1 MAAIIRLKQAKPS
14 TPSSPPGPQNYCNMS
29 AHSILS
35 RIRSAEQLL
44 ADTRRDIDD
53 SWRIVGA
60 MLRELRKKR
69 GLTQAAAAALV
80 ARDAAIVQ
88 RWERGNCANVQ
99 DIQNY
104 IKKLESV

>member
-1 MAAIIRLKQAKPS
+1 
-14 TPSSPPGPQNYCNMS
+14 MS

-35 RIRSAEQLL
+35 QIRNAEQLL

-99 DIQNY
+99 DTQNY
-104 IKKLESV
+104 IKALETV

>member
-1 MAAIIRLKQAKPS
+1 
-14 TPSSPPGPQNYCNMS
+14 MS
-29 AHSILS
+29 ANSILS
-35 RIRSAEQLL
+35 NIRSAEQLL

-104 IKKLESV
+104 IKALETV

>member
-1 MAAIIRLKQAKPS
+1 MLL
-14 TPSSPPGPQNYCNMS
+14 TPSSPSGLSNSCNMS
-29 AHSILS
+29 AHSILYN
-35 RIRSAEQLL
+35 IHHAEAML
-44 ADTRRDIDD
+44 ADMRRDIDD

-60 MLRELRKKR
+60 MLREIRKKR

-104 IKKLESV
+104 IKKLESI